1 MRLDSVEKANK
12 EETIQLKEDLSCP
25 KKRNLELREENQLLR
40 NDNTRLKSIINHD
53 SSNTSAPP
61 SSDSKG
67 GKAANTYNGRKK
79 QKINPAARKGIKGQ
93 HLPKRMQRKI
103 KSGQYRHTFLEIGDL
118 QSGSTLLSMFW
129 M

>member
-12 EETIQLKEDLSCP
+12 EETIQLKEDLSAL

-93 HLPKRMQRKI
+93 HLPKRMQRKNQKRTI
-103 KSGQYRHTFLEIGDL
+103 PPYVSGNWRSPKQEVPY
-118 QSGSTLLSMFW
+118 
-129 M
+129 